1 MDAQGN
7 PQCFDC
13 GINKGTLD
21 FQQQQCLTCEQIK
34 KVNYASNPNDRVY
47 KEVVEHRICYHGSLE
62 NEKANENEEAK
73 TKFMVGYDYM
83 KAHRES
89 FVKFLFVWLLITC
102 VWVIACLIPC
112 GIVVVYYLRG

>member
-34 KVNYASNPNDRVY
+34 KVNYASNPNDSVY
-47 KEVVEHRICYHGSLE
+47 KEVV
-62 NEKANENEEAK
+62 
-73 TKFMVGYDYM
+73 
-83 KAHRES
+83 
-89 FVKFLFVWLLITC
+89 
-102 VWVIACLIPC
+102 
-112 GIVVVYYLRG
+112 